1 MKFLVSVILIAILSF
16 AIGLYM
22 PWWSLALAAFVVVAL
37 IYQRAGMAFL
47 TGFLALFLLW
57 GVLAFFIDQEN
68 QHVLS
73 RKIAEVLPLGGNSLM
88 LVLITA
94 LVGGLV
100 AGFAAMTG
108 SYLRRA
114 RLVAKS

>member
-1 MKFLVSVILIAILSF
+1 MKFLVSVILIAILAF

-22 PWWSLALAAFVVVAL
+22 PWWSLALAAFAVTAL
-37 IYQRAGMAFL
+37 IHQRAGLAFL

-57 GVLAFFIDQEN
+57 GILSFIIDQEN

-73 RKIAEVLPLGGNSLM
+73 RKIAEVLPLGGNSLLLI
-88 LVLITA
+88 LVTA

-108 SYLRRA
+108 SYLHAIRR
-114 RLVAKS
+114 S